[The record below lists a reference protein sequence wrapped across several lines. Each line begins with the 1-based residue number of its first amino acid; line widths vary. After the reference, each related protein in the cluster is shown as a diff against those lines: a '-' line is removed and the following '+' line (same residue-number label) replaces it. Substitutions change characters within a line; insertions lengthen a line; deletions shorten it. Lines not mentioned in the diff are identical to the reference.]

1 MPVGGARPGSGRKK
15 GSKSTKTR
23 EIAERAAAS
32 GISPLEVMIE
42 TMRHFYDLAQKALS
56 DTEKA
61 KWLSSASEHAHD
73 AAPFMHPRLQPVD
86 GRGSTDQVINIIIQK
101 LSEVKKK

>member
-15 GSKSTKTR
+15 GSGSKKTR

-32 GISPLEVMIE
+32 GISPLEVMVDA
-42 TMRHFYDLAQKALS
+42 MRHAYNQAQLVADPK
-56 DTEKA
+56 EKSIYL
-61 KWLSSASEHAHD
+61 KLASEHAHD

-101 LSEVKKK
+101 LGDKK

>member
-1 MPVGGARPGSGRKK
+1 MPAGGPRLGSGRKK

-23 EIAERAAAS
+23 EIAEKAAAS
-32 GISPLEVMIE
+32 GITPLEVMIE
-42 TMRHFYDLAQKALS
+42 AMRHAYNQSQLVKDPK
-56 DTEKA
+56 EKSVYL
-61 KWLSSASEHAHD
+61 KLASEHAHD

-101 LSEVKKK
+101 LAEGKKK